1 MGRQWEGE
9 RKEERKGGRN
19 EEKEGGREKRWK
31 GEKMRKEE
39 RTSKGTKELQFR
51 NENEG
56 RGIFLVELFTGTIL
70 TSVEPTKRS

>member
-1 MGRQWEGE
+1 
-9 RKEERKGGRN
+9 
-19 EEKEGGREKRWK
+19 
-31 GEKMRKEE
+31 MRKEE